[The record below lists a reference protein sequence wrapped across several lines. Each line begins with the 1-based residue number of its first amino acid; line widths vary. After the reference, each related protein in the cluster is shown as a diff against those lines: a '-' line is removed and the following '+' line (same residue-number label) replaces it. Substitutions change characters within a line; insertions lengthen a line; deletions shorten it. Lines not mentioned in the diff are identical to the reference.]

1 MCCIILNLRKHV
13 GDNRSSDFTR
23 SHNHVGAN
31 GLEGCRLEDLQVK
44 LHVTTEMVKLFI
56 YGITMVLLWFNRNN
70 PLYYVSTMVLNP
82 HLKTSSVQQKYK

>member
-1 MCCIILNLRKHV
+1 MDSMYCIILNLRKHV

-31 GLEGCRLEDLQVK
+31 GLEDCRLEDLQVK
-44 LHVTTEMVKLFI
+44 LHVTTEMVKLSI

-70 PLYYVSTMVLNP
+70 PLVLNP